1 MIRSIRIGNQRFP
14 SYESYSD
21 DYEDYE
27 DYEAYAVDEAYD
39 PDFDFSGYL
48 LSKSVNTAL
57 TRKVKNDKRFSGND
71 SYETPN
77 GARRLYGIS
86 VAKDDAPFA
95 VAFVPGILVVV
106 GSTRITVDASSSFN
120 PKGRFWAGQFKRRRN
135 YNARAKTTGFSAPG
149 SAFWTVYNDLYSW
162 LYDHFL
168 EFRKDPDLFAR
179 NFNKYWKRVCAAN
192 GIQEIYSMGRKTKNK
207 GSAAA
212 KPRVS
217 RASAKSHEVD
227 REIDLDRVNQSYTR
241 DPDEIF
247 GPDSVAY
254 KAAYKTDKKR
264 TSGNPRLDRAN
275 VSYATGDGYLGQS
288 VNYGTGYDN
297 GYGYDGTG
305 YGAVGYDNF
314 NPERQSFESRRYR
327 RLGRY

>member
-21 DYEDYE
+21 DYEDE
-27 DYEAYAVDEAYD
+27 DYESYAVEEAYD

-48 LSKSVNTAL
+48 LSKSVNTVL

-71 SYETPN
+71 TYETPN

-95 VAFVPGILVVV
+95 VAFFPGILVVV
-106 GSTRITVDASSSFN
+106 GSTRVTIDASSSFN

-149 SAFWTVYNDLYSW
+149 SAFWTVYNDLNSW

-168 EFRKDPDLFAR
+168 EFRKDPDSFAR

-207 GSAAA
+207 GSAAV

-217 RASAKSHEVD
+217 RAKS

-247 GPDSVAY
+247 GQDPVGY
-254 KAAYKTDKKR
+254 QGAYKTDRKR
-264 TSGNPRLDRAN
+264 TSGSPRLDRAN
-275 VSYATGDGYLGQS
+275 VSYAMGDDYLGQS
-288 VNYGTGYDN
+288 VDYGTGYDT
-297 GYGYDGTG
+297 GYGYGTG
-305 YGAVGYDNF
+305 YGTGYGNF